1 MLNTLAKME
10 LSMNNLIRWV
20 AVGFGTGLS
29 PVMPGTVGTLVGL
42 PVAWGVMQISGIAA
56 QVVVCIALT
65 LLAVPI
71 CGVAEKVIGGK
82 DPGCIVAD
90 EYLTLPI
97 TVVGLSSPWALLS
110 GFMFHRIFDISKP
123 PPIRQLQHIHGG
135 FGIVVDDFL
144 AALIALGLN
153 HLLFALIR

>member
-1 MLNTLAKME
+1 MMK
-10 LSMNNLIRWV
+10 NLIKWF

-42 PVAWGVMQISGIAA
+42 PIAWGVMRLPSLWWQIG
-56 QVVVCIALT
+56 VCMALT
-65 LLAVPI
+65 LLSIPI
-71 CGVAEKVIGGK
+71 CEVAERMIGGK

-97 TVVGLSSPWALLS
+97 TVIGLGSPWALLS
-110 GFMFHRIFDISKP
+110 GFVLHRIFDITKP
-123 PPIRQLQHIHGG
+123 PPIKQLQHIHGG
-135 FGIVVDDFL
+135 FGITIDDFL

-153 HLLFALIR
+153 HLLFRFIA

>member
-1 MLNTLAKME
+1 ME
-10 LSMNNLIRWV
+10 RWIKWV
-20 AVGFGTGLS
+20 AIGFGTGRS
-29 PVMPGTVGTLVGL
+29 PLMPGTVGTLVGL
-42 PVAWGVMQISGIAA
+42 PLAWGVMQVPVFWWGLGACVA
-56 QVVVCIALT
+56 MT
-65 LLAVPI
+65 LLAVPV
-71 CGVAEKVIGGK
+71 CGAAERIIGGK

-97 TVVGLSSPWALLS
+97 TVLGLSSPWALVS
-110 GFMFHRIFDISKP
+110 GFVLHRLFDITKP

-153 HLLFALIR
+153 HLIFYWLG

>member
-1 MLNTLAKME
+1 MKQV
-10 LSMNNLIRWV
+10 IKWI

-29 PVMPGTVGTLVGL
+29 PIMPGTVGTLVGL
-42 PVAWGVMQISGIAA
+42 PLAWGLMQLDSTAT
-56 QVVVCIALT
+56 QVAICAGLS
-65 LLAVPI
+65 LLSIPI
-71 CGVAEKVIGGK
+71 CEVAEKMIGGK

-97 TVVGLSSPWALLS
+97 TVIGLSSPWALLS
-110 GFMFHRIFDISKP
+110 GFVLHRVFDITKP

-135 FGIVVDDFL
+135 FGITIDDFL

-153 HLLFALIR
+153 HLVFRFIG

>member
-1 MLNTLAKME
+1 MKNFIKW
-10 LSMNNLIRWV
+10 I
-20 AVGFGTGLS
+20 AVGFGTGWS

-42 PVAWGVMQISGIAA
+42 PLAWGLMQVSDIGMQAA
-56 QVVVCIALT
+56 LCGAMT
-65 LLAVPI
+65 LLAIPI
-71 CGVAEKVIGGK
+71 CGVAEKMIGGK

-97 TVVGLSSPWALLS
+97 TVIGLSSPWALLS
-110 GFMFHRIFDISKP
+110 GFVLHRIFDITKP
-123 PPIRQLQHIHGG
+123 PPIKQLQHIHGG

-153 HLLFALIR
+153 HAFFAAIG